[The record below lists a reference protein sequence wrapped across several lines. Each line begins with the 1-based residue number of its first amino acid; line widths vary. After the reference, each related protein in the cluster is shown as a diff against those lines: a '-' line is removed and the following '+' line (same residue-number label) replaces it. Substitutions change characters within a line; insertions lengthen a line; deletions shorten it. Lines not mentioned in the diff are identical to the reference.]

1 MRERER
7 ERERGGGGG
16 EQPGEQSG
24 EILYVSHQASIV
36 CLLTLGEHS
45 PLLIAS
51 EAGDDAVDT
60 KQPDEN
66 SDGDDDDR
74 EEQDHHQRYSPL
86 THGS

>member
-1 MRERER
+1 MR
-7 ERERGGGGG
+7 ERERGGGGS
-16 EQPGEQSG
+16 QANKCG
-24 EILYVSHQASIV
+24 EILYVTHQASIV
-36 CLLTLGEHS
+36 SLLTLGEHS

-74 EEQDHHQRYSPL
+74 EEQDHHQCYSPL